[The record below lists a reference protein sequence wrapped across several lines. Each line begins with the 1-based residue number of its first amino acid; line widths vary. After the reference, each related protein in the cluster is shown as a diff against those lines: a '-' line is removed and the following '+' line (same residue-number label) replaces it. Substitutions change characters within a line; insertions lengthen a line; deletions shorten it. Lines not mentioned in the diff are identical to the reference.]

1 MTARYRA
8 RVSSSQGHHVRRG
21 AMPVVVPPPATEKH
35 VFFAP
40 KEPEANIEN
49 PSTHPK
55 NIWVVVPC
63 KGRLTFLQQTVG
75 RMLSHPSVKVCL
87 VDYSCP
93 EHAGDWFE
101 RTFSKAVSEG
111 RAVVERVPNQPLFSK
126 TRAHNSGARRVL
138 REGAE
143 YICFLD
149 ADTIVEP
156 GFFEYLLAEARP
168 DRFLIAAKYDDGTDV
183 PSMTGLLLV
192 HGKAFTAVN
201 GFDEQ
206 FQSWGGEDI
215 ELRLRLYMVGGQDF
229 AFVPIALARPIQHD
243 DSLRSQFYTARNIQA
258 SNQANM
264 ERLRYRMSH
273 EWVFQ
278 STRDPANAAPLWFV
292 TKQKPSKPRVERRFV
307 SQENSTALPVTAQSG
322 RRFAARRESD

>member
-1 MTARYRA
+1 
-8 RVSSSQGHHVRRG
+8 
-21 AMPVVVPPPATEKH
+21 
-35 VFFAP
+35 
-40 KEPEANIEN
+40 
-49 PSTHPK
+49 
-55 NIWVVVPC
+55 
-63 KGRLTFLQQTVG
+63 
-75 RMLSHPSVKVCL
+75 MLSHPSIKVCL

-101 RTFSKAVSEG
+101 RTFASSIAKG
-111 RAVVERVPNQPLFSK
+111 LAVVERVPNQPLFSK

-168 DRFLIAAKYDDGTDV
+168 NRFLIAAKYDDGTDV

-229 AFVPIALARPIQHD
+229 GFVPIALARPIQHD

-264 ERLRYRMSH
+264 ERLRHRMSH

-278 STRDPANAAPLWFV
+278 SNRDPAKAAPLWFC
-292 TKQKPSKPRVERRFV
+292 TKQKYSNPRGERRVFA
-307 SQENSTALPVTAQSG
+307 EGASTVLPVAAQSG
-322 RRFAARRESD
+322 RRFTVRRESD